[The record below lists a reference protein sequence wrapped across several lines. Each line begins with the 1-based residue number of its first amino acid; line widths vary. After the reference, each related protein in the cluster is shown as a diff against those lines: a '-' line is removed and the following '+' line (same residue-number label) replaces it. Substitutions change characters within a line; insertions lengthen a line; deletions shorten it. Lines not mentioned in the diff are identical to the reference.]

1 MRFNYSSVS
10 FTKKLKRLV
19 ETIMSLINDVRI
31 RLVNLFCLVKH
42 KIQKLLIFKGV
53 FLSVILVSVSVI
65 EASHAEEDDCD
76 ELSCLI
82 CHANADTEQTKLSQS
97 FEIFFTPAEPNFLSL
112 KLPLD
117 RVSEIRIPIRAPPQQ
132 NEGVQR

>member
-1 MRFNYSSVS
+1 
-10 FTKKLKRLV
+10 
-19 ETIMSLINDVRI
+19 MSLINGLRI
-31 RLVNLFCLVKH
+31 RPITLFCLVKH

-65 EASHAEEDDCD
+65 EASHAEKDDCD

-97 FEIFFTPAEPNFLSL
+97 FEIFFTPAEPKFLSL

-132 NEGVQR
+132 NEGVQK

>member
-1 MRFNYSSVS
+1 
-10 FTKKLKRLV
+10 
-19 ETIMSLINDVRI
+19 MSLINGLRI

-42 KIQKLLIFKGV
+42 KIQKLLIFKCI
-53 FLSVILVSVSVI
+53 FLSVILVSVFVI

-82 CHANADTEQTKLSQS
+82 CHANADTEQTKLGQS

-112 KLPLD
+112 KLPFFLNL
-117 RVSEIRIPIRAPPQQ
+117 P
-132 NEGVQR
+132 